1 MYIGN
6 GETGN
11 VQWYETTAS
20 FEGSLDISGCNADMI
35 PYVNFQIIG
44 KTVEERPDLDGENR
58 DIAVE
63 VVLDMDV
70 KHMRSVRRM
79 L

>member
-1 MYIGN
+1 MVRDNSII
-6 GETGN
+6 
-11 VQWYETTAS
+11 
-20 FEGSLDISGCNADMI
+20 EGSLDISGCNADMI